1 MSGLPQ
7 PSPLLRWLKY
17 TAFKIDA
24 ALQGAEAA
32 LDAAAREQY
41 RAYDIDVHQR
51 LVFLRAA
58 ALDAQR
64 KCKEK
69 SDEEADRC
77 MTAGVHTTT
86 CADDAAN
93 RSDLGCQD
101 VPASVDWMD
110 PPPGYE
116 FSTELRQYVWIG
128 TWT

>member
-69 SDEEADRC
+69 ADEEADRC
-77 MTAGVHTTT
+77 MTAGDSTTT

-93 RSDLGCQD
+93 RSDLGD
-101 VPASVDWMD
+101 LAATASSIDFLN
-110 PPPGYE
+110 PPSE
-116 FSTELRQYVWIG
+116 YVFRGSRYVRIG
-128 TWT
+128 GS